1 MICIDIKGERVF
13 QGRKVGEK
21 CKTRLDSDG
30 RNCFGPDGLNF
41 RKDQKAILF
50 DMK

>member
-1 MICIDIKGERVF
+1 MDIKGKRVF
-13 QGRKVGEK
+13 QGRAVGGGNKV
-21 CKTRLDSDG
+21 RLDQDG

-41 RKDQKAILF
+41 QKDQKAILF